1 MSGAAIY
8 IAGPMTGKQDL
19 NFPLF
24 HREAARLRADGWT
37 VVNPAEINPDPAAG
51 WLACMREDIKQLVE
65 CDAVLMLPGWEWSR
79 GASLEHTIA
88 QRLGMR
94 VIYLTGAPA

>member
-51 WLACMREDIKQLVE
+51 WLACMREAFEAVDVAPEVRAMLDPAFSAMCQGLRN
-65 CDAVLMLPGWEWSR
+65 DARPS
-79 GASLEHTIA
+79 
-88 QRLGMR
+88 
-94 VIYLTGAPA
+94 